1 MPPMTEQ
8 AVRPLVLVDVRPT
21 ECGYQALLWA
31 LLEAERRDA
40 DLLAVTVWPGDP
52 AQPDEGRAEMEQ
64 ALAGMVERGVEETG
78 VHGRTRVAVL
88 THPATVAE
96 VAVGAGADLLV
107 TGATEVAS

>member
-1 MPPMTEQ
+1 
-8 AVRPLVLVDVRPT
+8 
-21 ECGYQALLWA
+21 
-31 LLEAERRDA
+31 
-40 DLLAVTVWPGDP
+40 
-52 AQPDEGRAEMEQ
+52 MEQ